1 MLYQAEVAPSPESPE
16 EFEVKL
22 QKILKVMAELV
33 AVRYIS
39 ENESQFVE
47 TSVEGRENLV
57 RYPQMPAVINQLD
70 TTVFAR
76 DSRSLSILTPGTT
89 PFKPRPPDPSPDFFG
104 SRESP
109 WSRASVTHQPAIST
123 SPQPAFCPNRLGS
136 PQPFAR
142 HPAAAVY
149 GSRSP
154 PISGGLVSTRSPS
167 GNLYEGRGLAGPEFS
182 LYEHR
187 GSCSSFFD
195 AKTPSL
201 PAQPCLLSPFASS
214 GQPQTRGTV
223 PGPQNMIK
231 PSVSL
236 ASLQSSRSKRQDLS
250 SVFGPQAKAV
260 VRTLS
265 GHRSSVTEIR
275 LAPIFRTNV
284 IGSPGLKPPPV
295 EILREVARFVDRPTG
310 PDDFEAQ
317 NRDHNSALRY
327 NRSTE
332 ASMRCHPYPTT
343 PSEFLTSVRSVKENT
358 FNHNS
363 ARPRPFNPSGSV
375 HKTYDFSESYRRKDV
390 FRAGTNR
397 VVPGRTGAVG
407 GQLMN
412 FFKFS

>member
-1 MLYQAEVAPSPESPE
+1 MLYQAEVAPSSDSPE

-22 QKILKVMAELV
+22 QTILKVMAELV

-39 ENESQFVE
+39 ENESQLAE
-47 TSVEGRENLV
+47 TSVEKRENLL
-57 RYPQMPAVINQLD
+57 RSPQTPAVINQLD
-70 TTVFAR
+70 TTVSAR
-76 DSRSLSILTPGTT
+76 DSRNLSILTPGTT
-89 PFKPRPPDPSPDFFG
+89 PFKPRPPDPSPDFFA

-109 WSRASVTHQPAIST
+109 LRRTSVTHQLAIST

-142 HPAAAVY
+142 HPAAALY
-149 GSRSP
+149 GNRNP
-154 PISGGLVSTRSPS
+154 PILGGLVSTRSPN
-167 GNLYEGRGLAGPEFS
+167 GNLYDGRGLVGPEFS

-187 GSCSSFFD
+187 GSCSSLFD
-195 AKTPSL
+195 TKTPNL

-236 ASLQSSRSKRQDLS
+236 ATLQSSRSKRQELS
-250 SVFGPQAKAV
+250 SVFGPQPKAV

-295 EILREVARFVDRPTG
+295 EILREVACFVDRPTR
-310 PDDFEAQ
+310 PDDLETQ
-317 NRDHNSALRY
+317 NRDPNSALRY
-327 NRSTE
+327 NRSSE
-332 ASMRCHPYPTT
+332 ASMRGHPYQPA
-343 PSEFLTSVRSVKENT
+343 PSEFLTSVRSTKENT
-358 FNHNS
+358 FDHNS
-363 ARPRPFNPSGSV
+363 ARPRPFHPSGSV

-390 FRAGTNR
+390 FKSGTNR
-397 VVPGRTGAVG
+397 VVPTRTGAVG